1 MKIFFVGDFH
11 NNNGP
16 ANVNKNY
23 RENLKYNKNIT
34 YSIMKNKITRILE
47 IIYKISKT
55 DIVLISGLS
64 KMQLLA
70 CKIAKK
76 QNKKVIYLMHGYA
89 KQEYMVN
96 EVPVEKR
103 TLETIES
110 NMLEYADKIVCVS
123 ENFTK
128 FLINERKDLQKKIT
142 FVNNGIDM
150 ASIESKSKDNTTY
163 TIISVGGG
171 MKIKGNLNICKAIEK
186 INNIN
191 IKFVVIGS
199 KDKDGEQIEK
209 YKFVQYYEKLEH
221 NEVLNKMQQ
230 ADLYIQ
236 NSKFETFGLAIF
248 EAISKGCKIL
258 VSKQVGALSIIKNIS
273 PNSMIN
279 DTEDISEI
287 EEKIRFA
294 YKNKDENVKYI
305 ENYNQYTWSEA
316 AKKLLE
322 ICNGD
327 GTNEK

>member
-1 MKIFFVGDFH
+1 
-11 NNNGP
+11 
-16 ANVNKNY
+16 
-23 RENLKYNKNIT
+23 
-34 YSIMKNKITRILE
+34 
-47 IIYKISKT
+47 
-55 DIVLISGLS
+55 
-64 KMQLLA
+64 
-70 CKIAKK
+70 
-76 QNKKVIYLMHGYA
+76 MHGYA

-150 ASIESKSKDNTTY
+150 ASIESKIKDNTTY

-273 PNSMIN
+273 PNSIIN

-294 YKNKDENVKYI
+294 YKNKDEKVKYI